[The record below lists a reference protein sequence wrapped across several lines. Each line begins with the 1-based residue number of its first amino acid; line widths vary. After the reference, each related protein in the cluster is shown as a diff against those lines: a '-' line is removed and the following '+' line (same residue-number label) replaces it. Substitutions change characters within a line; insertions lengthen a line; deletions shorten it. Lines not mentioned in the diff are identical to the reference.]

1 MHPLVPLA
9 TDVALPIGL
18 VGGGVLLVSLLLTVG
33 WLLYLYR

>member
-1 MHPLVPLA
+1 MHPLALLA

-18 VGGGVLLVSLLLTVG
+18 VGGVVLLVSLLLTVG